1 MILSGSVD
9 VPNEPLS
16 ELLATLVPEVFLK
29 PQEGREEVKSSH
41 EVVRTANPLVTLD
54 LNLTFK
60 NADASC
66 QMRQIGNY
74 QGDQWQLSNH
84 VSPWYHQSNE
94 PIMLICVFVKNINQ
108 SKPERLIV
116 ILASG

>member
-41 EVVRTANPLVTLD
+41 EAVRTANPLVTLD

-66 QMRQIGNY
+66 QMRQIDNY
-74 QGDQWQLSNH
+74 QGDQWQQRFFSSRCFGTCLHDFTALSQLKKSLWDQGN
-84 VSPWYHQSNE
+84 Y
-94 PIMLICVFVKNINQ
+94 
-108 SKPERLIV
+108 
-116 ILASG
+116 